1 MCSTAPLPADPA
13 ALQEGQS
20 LYVFHSPIA
29 TLSLPPQSAA
39 FAVVTNLPMD
49 AQSAQL
55 HKVEEVSLQDGQLQI
70 TTDNGGLYI
79 TADQNTVV
87 SAYGSDAAAA
97 LEDVQPGRQVIAWY
111 SAVAQS
117 YPGQAGLYITADQN
131 TVVSAYGS
139 DAAAAL
145 EDVQPGRQVI
155 AWYSAVAQSYPGQA
169 YTTHLMLLP
178 EAEQT
183 AEDSEAIGSTE
194 ND

>member
-1 MCSTAPLPADPA
+1 
-13 ALQEGQS
+13 
-20 LYVFHSPIA
+20 
-29 TLSLPPQSAA
+29 
-39 FAVVTNLPMD
+39 MD

-70 TTDNGGLYI
+70 TTDNGELYI

-87 SAYGSDAAAA
+87 SAYGSDAAA
-97 LEDVQPGRQVIAWY
+97 V
-111 SAVAQS
+111 
-117 YPGQAGLYITADQN
+117 
-131 TVVSAYGS
+131 
-139 DAAAAL
+139 L

-183 AEDSEAIGSTE
+183 VEDSEAIGSAE
-194 ND
+194 SY